1 MKFPYNGSDTRPH
14 IERGNDMKKLITL
27 LLVLTLIVSMTACAG
42 STATTT
48 AATTKAATTAG
59 STAGTTAAA
68 TTAASNKYDKASK
81 IIIGCV
87 TSITGERAQNG
98 VYTKEALD
106 MWAEE
111 VNAKGGILGKKVEI
125 AYEDDQS
132 TDQGGAN
139 AYQKLMSRGDV
150 NATTVSLYSSIV
162 LALEPYVKQYE
173 VATFTGGSSVKMAA
187 LKNPYLWQI
196 RYNDTLAGSTMAKA
210 AFNTLKMKK
219 PVIIHESDSFGQG
232 LADATRAELIKLGL
246 KNEEINDFTYNKGEK
261 NFAPA
266 IAILKEKGCD
276 GIIAVSQQIE
286 ASLIMMQVKA
296 ANLTIPCIGSTSYC
310 SEIAIKNAE
319 AAAENWYSVS
329 DWSPT
334 VTTPEGK
341 AFVERYKAKY
351 KKDPDLPSTCNY
363 DSVQMIKKAIEMANS
378 VEPKAINA
386 QISKISGLVGVASTY
401 TPNADHICATTQFLT
416 KNIGGKAI
424 IQEVVSR

>member
-1 MKFPYNGSDTRPH
+1 M
-14 IERGNDMKKLITL
+14 IMLVVA
-27 LLVLTLIVSMTACAG
+27 LLVSMAACAG
-42 STATTT
+42 STTTTT
-48 AATTKAATTAG
+48 AATTKASGATTAA
-59 STAGTTAAA
+59 T
-68 TTAASNKYDKASK
+68 TTAASNKYDKANK

-87 TSITGERAQNG
+87 TSLTGERAQNG

-150 NATTVSLYSSIV
+150 NAAIAPVLSSIV

-173 VATFTGGSSVKMAA
+173 IPTFTAGSSVKMAT

-196 RYNDTLAGSTMAKA
+196 RYNDALAGSTMAKA

-232 LADATRAELIKLGL
+232 LADATRAELIKMGM
-246 KNEEINDFTYNKGEK
+246 KNEDIIDFTYNKGEK

-266 IAILKEKGCD
+266 IAIMKEKGCD

-296 ANLTIPCIGSTSYC
+296 SGLNVPKIGSTSYC

-319 AAAENWYSVS
+319 AAADDWYSVS

-341 AFVERYKAKY
+341 AFVDAYKAKY
-351 KKDPDLPSTCNY
+351 KKDPDLPSSTNY
-363 DSVQMIKKAIEMANS
+363 DSVQLIKKAIEMANS

-386 QISKISGLVGVASTY
+386 QISKINGVKGVASTY

-424 IQEVVSR
+424 IQETVSR

>member
-1 MKFPYNGSDTRPH
+1 
-14 IERGNDMKKLITL
+14 MKKFLLIILVFAL
-27 LLVLTLIVSMTACAG
+27 LATMAACGG
-42 STATTT
+42 SATT
-48 AATTKAATTAG
+48 AATTTG
-59 STAGTTAAA
+59 GGTTAAT
-68 TTAASNKYDKASK
+68 TTAASNKYDQSKK

-87 TSITGERAQNG
+87 TSLTGERAQNG

-106 MWAEE
+106 MWVKE
-111 VNAKGGILGKKVEI
+111 VNDAGGIIGKTVEI
-125 AYEDDQS
+125 VYEDDQS

-139 AYQKLMSRGDV
+139 AYQKLMSRGDI

-173 VATFTGGSSVKMAA
+173 VATFTGGSSVKMAT

-196 RYNDTLAGSTMAKA
+196 RYNDNLAGATMGKA
-210 AFNTLKMKK
+210 AFTTLGMKK
-219 PVIIHESDSFGQG
+219 PAIIHESDSFGQG
-232 LADATRAELIKLGL
+232 LADASRAALIKLGL
-246 KNEEINDFTYNKGEK
+246 KNEDILDFTYNKGEK
-261 NFAPA
+261 NFAPF
-266 IAILKEKGCD
+266 IAQIKDAGCD

-286 ASLIMMQVKA
+286 ASLVMMQVKA
-296 ANLTIPCIGSTSYC
+296 SGLTIPCIGSTSYC

-319 AAAENWYSVS
+319 DAAENWYSVS

-341 AFVERYKAKY
+341 AFVEKYNALY

-378 VEPKAINA
+378 AEPKAINA

-401 TPNADHICATTQFLT
+401 SPNEDHICATTQFLT

-424 IQEVVSR
+424 IQEVVSRN